1 MALRLLRLRKSIS
14 FIQHSAKY
22 HDYVR
27 FATPGGVIRIPLNSP
42 KVIGVANSRGDRSH
56 QEDFYAY
63 ATLSLD
69 PEELKLSLKK
79 ALGVDWD
86 PSKVGDAFSR
96 QVTFIGIYD
105 GHGGSAVSQYL
116 RQELHGIFESVNKA
130 AIPEL
135 LAWAKEL
142 GGYFR
147 RFNGGALAPW
157 KSSIDD
163 TPALDL
169 EARATEAFFEASQP
183 FRCMYTCPTVPQ
195 VDRNLSTDPVSQS
208 CGATASVAL
217 LHSLDAP
224 ATPFFAA
231 EKLAVTIAH
240 CGDTRVLLCSV
251 NDGRVVP
258 MTETHHADAH
268 VESIRL
274 RRMMGASLITD
285 SFGESRWMGAL
296 ANTRCLGDLRYKKF
310 GVTPE
315 PQVQTKLLNGKD
327 WAYMILVSD
336 GVSSVL
342 SDAEVVDLARGAQDP
357 KAAAESILAFAQELG
372 GEDNA
377 TALVVPL
384 AGWGT
389 IEGPDSTKDLR
400 EYRRQQADQRLSMA
414 DSLQARLQLASAEFQ
429 KIQGELSN
437 AVEAR
442 QRLDAQLSENELV
455 KKVEFA
461 LLTPENRVFKQVGS
475 VLVKQ
480 DQAEAK
486 GNIETRL
493 KFIRSEI
500 KRVET
505 QLKDIEGRQEKKKS
519 EIVEIQTALQQLQA
533 QQTAPAP
540 TPNAL
545 PA

>member
-1 MALRLLRLRKSIS
+1 MALRLLRPRKSIS
-14 FIQHSAKY
+14 LLRYSVNY

-27 FATPGGVIRIPLNSP
+27 FATPGGIIRIPLNSS

-56 QEDFYAY
+56 QEDFYAF
-63 ATLSLD
+63 ANLSLD
-69 PEELKLSLKK
+69 PDELQLSVKK

-86 PSKVGDAFSR
+86 PKTVGDAFSR
-96 QVTFIGIYD
+96 QVTFVGIYD

-147 RFNGGALAPW
+147 RFNGGALTPW
-157 KSSIDD
+157 KAGTEN
-163 TPALDL
+163 TPPLDL
-169 EARATEAFFEASQP
+169 EARATEAFFE
-183 FRCMYTCPTVPQ
+183 
-195 VDRNLSTDPVSQS
+195 VDRNLSSDPVSQS
-208 CGATASVAL
+208 CGATASIAL

-231 EKLAVTIAH
+231 QKLSLTVAH

-251 NDGRVVP
+251 DAGRVVP

-285 SFGESRWMGAL
+285 SFGESSFK
-296 ANTRCLGDLRYKKF
+296 NINFFPSPPSLGDLRFKKF

-315 PQVQTKLLNGKD
+315 PQVQNKLLNGKD

-336 GVSSVL
+336 GVSSIL
-342 SDAEVVDLARGAQDP
+342 SDAEVVDLARGARDP
-357 KAAAESILAFAQELG
+357 KAAADSILAFAQELG

-384 AGWGT
+384 AGWGKIT
-389 IEGPDSTKDLR
+389 GPDSTKDLR
-400 EYRRQQADQRLSMA
+400 EYRRQQAVGS
-414 DSLQARLQLASAEFQ
+414 E
-429 KIQGELSN
+429 
-437 AVEAR
+437 R
-442 QRLDAQLSENELV
+442 QR
-455 KKVEFA
+455 
-461 LLTPENRVFKQVGS
+461 RM
-475 VLVKQ
+475 
-480 DQAEAK
+480 
-486 GNIETRL
+486 
-493 KFIRSEI
+493 
-500 KRVET
+500 
-505 QLKDIEGRQEKKKS
+505 
-519 EIVEIQTALQQLQA
+519 
-533 QQTAPAP
+533 
-540 TPNAL
+540 
-545 PA
+545 

>member
-1 MALRLLRLRKSIS
+1 MALRLLQIRKSIPTLRKS
-14 FIQHSAKY
+14 ARY

-27 FATPGGVIRIPLNSP
+27 FATQGGVIRIPLNSP

-69 PEELKLSLKK
+69 PEELRLNVKK
-79 ALGVDWD
+79 ALDVDWD
-86 PSKVGDAFSR
+86 PSKVGDTFSG

-105 GHGGSAVSQYL
+105 GRAHKPRHGGSAVSQYL
-116 RQELHGIFESVNKA
+116 RQELHGIFESVNKV

-135 LAWAKEL
+135 FAWAKEL

-147 RFNGGALAPW
+147 RFKGGALAPW
-157 KSSIDD
+157 ITSTEN

-169 EARATEAFFEASQP
+169 EARATEAFFE
-183 FRCMYTCPTVPQ
+183 
-195 VDRNLSTDPVSQS
+195 VDRNLSSDPVSQS
-208 CGATASVAL
+208 CGATASVVL

-224 ATPFFAA
+224 ATPFFSS
-231 EKLAVTIAH
+231 EKLVLTVAH

-251 NDGRVVP
+251 NAGRVVP

-285 SFGESRWMGAL
+285 SFGESS
-296 ANTRCLGDLRYKKF
+296 LGDLRFKKY

-315 PQVQTKLLNGKD
+315 PQVQTKLLDGDTFFLLYQRLCFIPHSGKE
-327 WAYMILVSD
+327 WAYIVLVSD
-336 GVSSVL
+336 GVSSIL
-342 SDAEVVDLARGAQDP
+342 SDAEVVDLARGARDP
-357 KAAAESILAFAQELG
+357 KAAAENILAFAQELG

-377 TALVVPL
+377 TAIVVPL
-384 AGWGT
+384 AGWGK
-389 IEGPDSTKDLR
+389 IVGPDATKDLR
-400 EYRRQQADQRLSMA
+400 EYRRQQAVMTEP
-414 DSLQARLQLASAEFQ
+414 LQAKLQIASAEFQ
-429 KIQGELSN
+429 KMQGELSI

-455 KKVEFA
+455 KKEFA
-461 LLTPENRVFKQVGS
+461 LLTPENKVFKLVGP

-486 GNIETRL
+486 SNVETRL
-493 KFIRSEI
+493 EFIRSEI
-500 KRVET
+500 KRVEI
-505 QLKDIEGRQEKKKS
+505 QLKDIQGKQEKKKV
-519 EIVEIQTALQQLQA
+519 EIIEIQTALQQLQTQQASKPA
-533 QQTAPAP
+533 QHSGMLAA
-540 TPNAL
+540 
-545 PA
+545 